1 VSSTLVAR
9 VAPPVLL
16 GGRAHRLI
24 ERNLMATRRQWMI
37 IVTGFFEPVFFLFS
51 VGIGISKLVGTVPV
65 AGHAVAYTA
74 FVAPGLMAAS
84 AMNGAVY
91 DSTFNVFF
99 KLKFAKTYDAILST
113 PLSVGDV
120 AIGEIGWALGRG
132 LLYAAAFLVTMA
144 AMGLVQSPWA
154 VLALPAATLIGFAFA
169 AVGIATTSYMRSWQD
184 FDVVQLA
191 VLPMFLFSATFYPLA
206 TYPPA
211 VRWIVELTPLFHGV
225 SLIRGLTTGLLGWSM
240 LVDVGYLVA
249 LGLVGLTV
257 AARRLERLLL
267 T

>member
-1 VSSTLVAR
+1 MSSTLVAR
-9 VAPPVLL
+9 VVPPVLL
-16 GGRAHRLI
+16 GGRAHRIL
-24 ERNLMATRRQWMI
+24 ERNLMATRRHWMI
-37 IVTGFFEPVFFLFS
+37 IVTGFFEPVLYLFS
-51 VGIGISKLVGTVPV
+51 VGVGISKLVGTVPV
-65 AGHAVAYTA
+65 AGHAVAYTT

-120 AIGEIGWALGRG
+120 ALGEIGWALGRG

-144 AMGLVQSPWA
+144 AMGLVASPWA
-154 VLALPAATLIGFAFA
+154 VLALPASTLIGFAFA
-169 AVGIATTSYMRSWQD
+169 AVGIAATSYMRSWQD
-184 FDVVQLA
+184 FDIVQLA

-206 TYPPA
+206 TYPDA
-211 VRWIVELTPLFHGV
+211 VRWLVELTPLFHGV
-225 SLIRGLTTGLLGWSM
+225 SLIRGLTTGLLSWSM
-240 LVDVGYLVA
+240 LADVGYLVA
-249 LGLVGLTV
+249 LGLVGLVV
-257 AARRLERLLL
+257 AGRRLERLLL

>member
-1 VSSTLVAR
+1 VTTLVAR

-16 GGRAHRLI
+16 GGRASRLV
-24 ERNLMATRRQWMI
+24 ERNLMATRSQWLI
-37 IVTGFFEPVFFLFS
+37 IVSGFFEPVFYLLS
-51 VGIGISKLVGTVPV
+51 IGVGISKLVGTVPV
-65 AGHAVAYTA
+65 AGHPVAYTT

-84 AMNGAVY
+84 AMNGAIY

-120 AIGEIGWALGRG
+120 ALGEIGWALGRG
-132 LLYAAAFLVTMA
+132 LLYASAFLVTMSV
-144 AMGLVQSPWA
+144 MGLIDSPWA
-154 VLALPAATLIGFAFA
+154 ALALPASTLIGFAFA
-169 AVGIATTSYMRSWQD
+169 AVGMSATSYMRSWQD

-191 VLPMFLFSATFYPLA
+191 LLPMFLFSATFYPLG

-211 VRWIVELTPLFHGV
+211 VRWLVELTPLYHGV
-225 SLIRGLTTGLLGWSM
+225 SLIRGLTTGLLGWSL
-240 LVDVGYLVA
+240 LVDVAYLVA
-249 LGLVGLTV
+249 LGLAGLTL

>member
-1 VSSTLVAR
+1 VTTLVAR

-16 GGRAHRLI
+16 GGRAHRLV

-65 AGHAVAYTA
+65 AGHAVAYTT

-113 PLSVGDV
+113 PLTVGDV
-120 AIGEIGWALGRG
+120 ALGEIGWALGRG

-144 AMGLVQSPWA
+144 AMGLVASPWA
-154 VLALPAATLIGFAFA
+154 VLALPASTLIGFAFA
-169 AVGIATTSYMRSWQD
+169 AIGMTATSYMRSWQD
-184 FDVVQLA
+184 FDIVQLA
-191 VLPMFLFSATFYPLA
+191 VLPMFLFSATFYPLS

-211 VRWIVELTPLFHGV
+211 VRWVVELTPLFHGV
-225 SLIRGLTTGLLGWSM
+225 SLVRGLTTGLLSWSM
-240 LVDVGYLVA
+240 AVDVVYLSA
-249 LGLVGLTV
+249 LGLAGV
-257 AARRLERLLL
+257 ALASRRLERLLL